1 MPENTETAS
10 QVPEITGDLP
20 ASNGFMPEDRPESI
34 QLAIDAPPP
43 ESPQLPES
51 GTQKPLPPAAPTET
65 PAAAPDPITQLREEL
80 QRQNAAQYA
89 QVQAKA
95 ADKGL
100 AEQLAAYKA
109 RDLEWAND
117 PLKAL
122 EAAGHSQEALLTRIA
137 NPEAPNPDARIDA
150 TTTQLAQ
157 LQAQVEQLKQAS
169 ADALAQTQQQQV
181 AAGITKAY
189 EAGAGEGQAYEV
201 LALFASDPTTNVPQ
215 LVMET
220 AAAMKVSL
228 PEAMTA
234 IESKLITDARRILS
248 ASKFRTATAGT
259 PVATT
264 PVETPQQAP
273 NGNVPIPSL
282 PGATTPTPQTQMFGS
297 ELPSMMSDL
306 VGAPAPAADDYW
318 AQVQADLTTQG

>member
-20 ASNGFMPEDRPESI
+20 ASNGFMPENGLETV
-34 QLAIDAPPP
+34 QLAIDAPSP
-43 ESPQLPES
+43 ESPQLPDGDVS
-51 GTQKPLPPAAPTET
+51 DVSVSPAQVET
-65 PAAAPDPITQLREEL
+65 PTAAPDPITQLREEL

-181 AAGITKAY
+181 AAGITQAVT
-189 EAGAGEGQAYEV
+189 AGAGEGQAYEV

-215 LVMET
+215 LVMDT
-220 AAAMKVSL
+220 AKALGNVPLA
-228 PEAMTA
+228 EAMTA
-234 IESKLITDARRILS
+234 IEDKLITDARRILS
-248 ASKFRTATAGT
+248 ASKFRPVPTGT
-259 PVATT
+259 PVATAS
-264 PVETPQQAP
+264 VETPQQAP
-273 NGNVPIPSL
+273 NGNVPI
-282 PGATTPTPQTQMFGS
+282 TVPQTQMFGS
-297 ELPSMMSDL
+297 ELPSMMSDPTE
-306 VGAPAPAADDYW
+306 APVSATDDYW
-318 AQVQADLTTQG
+318 EQVQADLHVQG